1 MVTLPETN
9 SLASEDQSLED
20 EISFCGGLFSGV
32 MSVSGRVNILGA
44 KWRTG
49 VCEAG
54 SRGYHA
60 KNDGRCGVAVRM
72 ENVCLW
78 YAPDDR
84 CVESR
89 RLTARFGLRCS
100 EALCLNRERIEINSD
115 EPHINVAGDTPGN
128 MKSPDKVYFRPQD
141 IKWMESL
148 LKKVYKV
155 QRRRKHKHGTCHFEE
170 CFKIPET
177 GAWGISMAISVGM
190 MIFFRILRNATRIYW
205 QWIVAGTPLKIK
217 ILNPKQDDFLFQ
229 SGDFFRCP
237 FWIRYQEPWRE
248 MFFSRWD
255 FLVNFVSS
263 LLSWSRA
270 LIEQSKKKTTLVLWG
285 FWRW

>member
-1 MVTLPETN
+1 
-9 SLASEDQSLED
+9 
-20 EISFCGGLFSGV
+20 

-49 VCEAG
+49 VCEAR

-60 KNDGRCGVAVRM
+60 KNDGRCGVAVCM

-100 EALCLNRERIEINSD
+100 EALCLKREHIEINSD
-115 EPHINVAGDTPGN
+115 EPHINVAGNDPHCRHDRFLLVVVTNHCRLGAGN

-141 IKWMESL
+141 IKWMEIL
-148 LKKVYKV
+148 LKKGYKV

-177 GAWGISMAISVGM
+177 GAWGISMASSVGM
-190 MIFFRILRNATRIYW
+190 MIFFDRVIFSD
-205 QWIVAGTPLKIK
+205 V
-217 ILNPKQDDFLFQ
+217 
-229 SGDFFRCP
+229 P
-237 FWIRYQEPWRE
+237 FESSTKNHGERWRE

-255 FLVNFVSS
+255 FLVNFVPSCPCWVEVEHSS
-263 LLSWSRA
+263 SNP
-270 LIEQSKKKTTLVLWG
+270 KKKKNLGSLGFLEVVGVKKGVLGWII
-285 FWRW
+285 FDI